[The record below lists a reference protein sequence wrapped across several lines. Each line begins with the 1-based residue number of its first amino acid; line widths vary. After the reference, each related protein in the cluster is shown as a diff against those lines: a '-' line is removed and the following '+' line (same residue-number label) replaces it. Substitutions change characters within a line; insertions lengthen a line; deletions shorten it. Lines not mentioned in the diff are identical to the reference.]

1 MNMKKLLKQYS
12 EKDIK
17 MRYTILNEL
26 HYRMIER
33 HWWYFKLDSFISGN
47 WSKFSWWL
55 DRRWNKYAILVVI
68 GNSGSNAGDNRYF
81 KFFTKDKKYYQGVCT
96 TGRSDCLTGI
106 HSLRKARI
114 LSDMI
119 EDEYR
124 KNFKKQKL
132 DKWVSTYIIVR
143 W

>member
-1 MNMKKLLKQYS
+1 MNRKKLLKQNS
-12 EKDIK
+12 EKEIK
-17 MRYTILNEL
+17 NRYTNLDKL
-26 HYRMIER
+26 RYRMIER
-33 HWWYFKLDSFISGN
+33 CWWFFKLDSFISNN
-47 WSKFSWWL
+47 WSRFSWWL

-68 GNSGSNAGDNRYF
+68 GDSESNAGEDRYF
-81 KFFTKDKKYYQGVCT
+81 KCFTKDKKYCQGVCT
-96 TGRSDCLTGI
+96 TGRSDCLTGV

-132 DKWVSTYIIVR
+132 DKWVSTYVIVR

>member
-1 MNMKKLLKQYS
+1 MNIKKLLKQYS
-12 EKDIK
+12 EKNIK
-17 MRYTILNEL
+17 IRYTILDKL
-26 HYRMIER
+26 RYRMIER
-33 HWWYFKLDSFISGN
+33 HWWYYKLDSFISDK
-47 WSKFSWWL
+47 WSRFSWWL
-55 DRRWNKYAILVVI
+55 DRRWNKYAILVVV
-68 GNSGSNAGDNRYF
+68 GNGDNAGDNRYF
-81 KFFTKDKKYYQGVCT
+81 KYFTKDKKYYQCVYT

>member
-1 MNMKKLLKQYS
+1 MNKDKLLKQYG
-12 EKDIK
+12 ERDVKI
-17 MRYTILNEL
+17 RYTVLDKL
-26 HYRMIER
+26 RFRMIER
-33 HWWYFKLDSFISGN
+33 CWLYYKLDSFVCDN
-47 WSKFSWWL
+47 WSRFSWWL

-68 GNSGSNAGDNRYF
+68 GDSGSNAGDDRYF
-81 KFFTKDKKYYQGVCT
+81 KHFTRDKKYYQGVCT

-106 HSLRKARI
+106 HSLKKARV

-132 DKWVSTYIIVR
+132 DKWVLTYTIVR

>member
-1 MNMKKLLKQYS
+1 MSRKKLLKQYS

-17 MRYTILNEL
+17 IRYTILDKL
-26 HYRMIER
+26 RYRMIER
-33 HWWYFKLDSFISGN
+33 YWWFFKLDSFISSN
-47 WSKFSWWL
+47 WSRFSWWL
-55 DRRWNKYAILVVI
+55 DRKWNKYAILIVM
-68 GNSGSNAGDNRYF
+68 GNSGSNAGDDRYF
-81 KFFTKDKKYYQGVCT
+81 KYFTKDKKYCQGVCT
-96 TGRSDCLTGI
+96 TGRSDCLTGV

-124 KNFKKQKL
+124 KNFKKQKI
-132 DKWVSTYIIVR
+132 DKWVSTYVIVR

>member
-1 MNMKKLLKQYS
+1 MNRKKLLKQYS

-17 MRYTILNEL
+17 ICYTILDKL
-26 HYRMIER
+26 RYRMIER
-33 HWWYFKLDSFISGN
+33 CWWYFKLDSFISSN
-47 WSKFSWWL
+47 WSRFSWWL
-55 DRRWNKYAILVVI
+55 DRRWNKYAILVVV
-68 GNSGSNAGDNRYF
+68 GDSGSNAGDDRYF
-81 KFFTKDKKYYQGVCT
+81 KCFVKDKKYYQGVCT

-106 HSLRKARI
+106 HSLREARI
-114 LSDMI
+114 LSEMV